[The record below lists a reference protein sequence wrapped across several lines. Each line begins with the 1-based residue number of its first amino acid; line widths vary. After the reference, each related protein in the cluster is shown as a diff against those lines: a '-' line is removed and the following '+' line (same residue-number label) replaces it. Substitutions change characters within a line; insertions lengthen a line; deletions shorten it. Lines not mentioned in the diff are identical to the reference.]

1 MATYDLFTPDI
12 ESTVNLPPLANINHA
27 LGANHGLETGIDEL
41 IDNAIDAGASR
52 IAIVFHTGDTRLER
66 IAIHDDGSG
75 MDPKKMEGVLRLGGH
90 AAHSEK
96 NIGRYGMG
104 LKEGSFANADQTVI
118 VSKPEGSNGHGIQ
131 LLKETF
137 EAGRLSAES
146 VSIYWK
152 SREALDLPDHGTT
165 IVWSDLINV
174 YKGDDIEEAEDH
186 LSSELEGL
194 RKHVS
199 IRYHRFL
206 EDHRV
211 SLELYT
217 AWPGFPP
224 SKTPSPT
231 PIDPFAYGKSGST
244 KYPRELTYQGIP
256 GAPGITAHIW
266 TPRSQKEEFQLDKKS
281 PTGHQGFYIYDA
293 DRLITAG
300 GWGKFRTEEKD
311 LQLLRIEISDPR
323 LIEEY
328 ITISPQK
335 GSVLFK
341 EPFYSFVRELYD
353 PDDPKV
359 DLNRVFEDAKG
370 VVKLANKRSGTAKP
384 LADPGRGIA
393 RSIKRTVERNAK
405 SKATDPIDVV
415 WTTMAPGD
423 FVNVEPVKK
432 TIYLNE
438 LYRHHFNPGRGRL
451 NDAPLLKTLLYLL
464 FNETVS
470 AGRISQS
477 SQANIELW
485 VSIINAAAQEMIIQ
499 EETHDTRD

>member
-1 MATYDLFTPDI
+1 MPTDELLMPDI
-12 ESTVNLPPLANINHA
+12 ESTVTLPPLANINHA

-41 IDNAIDAGASR
+41 IDNAIDAGATR
-52 IAIVFHTGDTRLER
+52 VTIVFHNGNTRLEH

-75 MDPKKMEGVLRLGGH
+75 MSPEKMEGVLRLGGH
-90 AAHSEK
+90 EAHSEK

-104 LKEGSFANADQTVI
+104 LKEGSFANANQTVI
-118 VSKPEGSNGHGIQ
+118 VSKPEGAQGHGIQ

-137 EAGRLSAES
+137 DAGRLSAES
-146 VSIYWK
+146 AEKYWN
-152 SREALDLPDHGTT
+152 SREALGLADHGTT

-174 YKGDDIEEAEDH
+174 YKGDDLEKAEEN
-186 LSSELEGL
+186 LSSELEAV

-206 EDHRV
+206 EDGRIAI
-211 SLELYT
+211 ELYT
-217 AWPGFPP
+217 SWLGVSPM
-224 SKTPSPT
+224 KTPSPK
-231 PIDPFAYGKSGST
+231 PINPLGYTKSGSA
-244 KYPRELTYQGIP
+244 KYPRELTYKGIP

-266 TPRSQKEEFQLDKKS
+266 TPRSQKEEFHLDKKS

-300 GWGKFRTEEKD
+300 GWGKFRSEVKD

-341 EPFYSFVRELYD
+341 ESFHRFAKELYD
-353 PDDPKV
+353 LNDPKV
-359 DLNRVFEDAKG
+359 DLNRVYEDAKG
-370 VVKLANKRSGTAKP
+370 VVKLANKRSGNAKP
-384 LADPGRGIA
+384 LADPGKGIA
-393 RSIKRTVERNAK
+393 RSIKRTVEQNAK
-405 SKATDPIDVV
+405 SKASDPIDVV
-415 WTTMAPGD
+415 WTTMAPSD

-432 TIYLNE
+432 TIYINE
-438 LYRHHFNPGRGRL
+438 LYRQHFNPGRGRL

-485 VSIINAAAQEMIIQ
+485 VSIINAAAKEMFNQ
-499 EETHDTRD
+499 AETFGHEE